1 MSQPTRAQVYTAN
14 RRVREGVGPRPRR
27 LDDGEV
33 TFRIFEADFFALRKL
48 FPELAARDGK
58 TRFEAWK
65 RFAAS
70 PFSEPFRVTRNA
82 RAVRQSDKRIIVR

>member
-1 MSQPTRAQVYTAN
+1 MPSRKVIYTEN
-14 RRVREGVGPRPRR
+14 YRVRQGISPRPRR

-48 FPELAARDGK
+48 YPELAACDGK

-82 RAVRQSDKRIIVR
+82 RAVKASDKRIIVK